1 MTELRINS
9 PDVTWQELG
18 DEVVVLD
25 LATSRY
31 LSLNATAAQLWRRI
45 ADGADTDEL
54 VGAVVEEFEVPR
66 EQAHEDV
73 TAFVGRCRE
82 LGLLA

>member
-1 MTELRINS
+1 MGLQINT

-31 LSLNATAAQLWRRI
+31 LSLNATAAQLWRHI
-45 ADGADTDEL
+45 ADGADTDSL
-54 VGAVVEEFEVPR
+54 VEGLVSDYGVPR
-66 EQAHEDV
+66 DQADADV
-73 TAFVGRCRE
+73 TTFVTQCRE